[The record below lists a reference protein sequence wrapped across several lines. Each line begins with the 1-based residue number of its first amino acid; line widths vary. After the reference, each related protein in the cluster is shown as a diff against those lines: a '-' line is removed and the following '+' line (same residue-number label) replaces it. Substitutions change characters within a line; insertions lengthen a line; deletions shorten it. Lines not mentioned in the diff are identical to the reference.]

1 MASRSKS
8 LRSRLWFKA
17 ANVFGAVA
25 LSDAIWARYISAVS
39 SSGKLEASGWSVVV
53 IALGAYVVVQ
63 YVEDRRLVL
72 PAMVGA
78 FIGTYLG
85 T

>member
-17 ANVFGAVA
+17 LNVCAAVA
-25 LSDAIWARYISAVS
+25 LSDAIWARYISAIS
-39 SSGKLEASGWSVVV
+39 SNSKLAASGWSVLV
-53 IALGAYVVVQ
+53 IGLGAYVIVS